1 MAQTAQQATNG
12 IYAGMRPWERDV
24 ELLKQRK
31 RLQEQQDQL
40 AKQVA
45 RQNEWKDIAGQA
57 ALAMKGSPA
66 MLAGLLIGRLIR
78 GSFDHHYEA
87 NQKKKAEA
95 QATEMARRKE
105 FADKYSGLGL
115 PQEAADEY
123 IKTGKLPKFTGGLSY
138 TPSAVPKEQPAASVT
153 TEQSAATVS
162 TPQGTVRDISPL
174 KVNLDWQNPPEYKAD
189 FRTLVDKMLAPR
201 PNDRNNLANTTVP
214 FNLNYN
220 Y

>member
-31 RLQEQQDQL
+31 RLQDQQDQL

-95 QATEMARRKE
+95 QAADMAMRRE
-105 FADKYSGLGL
+105 FADKTTGLNLSDKAREEGFQYFKNNGGKIPWQGVPSSL
-115 PQEAADEY
+115 P
-123 IKTGKLPKFTGGLSY
+123 S
-138 TPSAVPKEQPAASVT
+138 ASVT
-153 TEQSAATVS
+153 TEQSAAAVS

-201 PNDRNNLANTTVP
+201 SNDRNNLANTMLP
-214 FNLNYN
+214 FGLNYN